1 PKRKAKS
8 DVSAFLALG
17 ALGIVFGDIGTS
29 PLYAFQ
35 QCFLGDA
42 SASVTTDNIYGICSL
57 IFWALVIVVSIKYV
71 TFLLRAD
78 YDGQGGTLALLA
90 QLTPVRKSTI
100 PAGITGIAVLVLFGS
115 AMLYGDGVITPA
127 ISVVSAIEGLDT
139 WTTAAHPYIVPLSMI
154 VLLGLFALQP
164 RGTAGIGKLFGPVMV
179 LWFTA
184 IGLAGAVSIA
194 HHPQILAAL
203 NPVHS
208 WAFFLRHGFR
218 SFLIFGAV
226 VLCLTGAEALYAD
239 LAHFGRKPITLAW
252 YCVVMP
258 ALVLNYFGQGALTLV
273 NPKVVSASFYAL
285 FPHWAI
291 IPMVLLATA
300 ATIIASQALISGVF
314 SLTQQAMQLGYTP
327 RFRIVHTS
335 RHYAG
340 QIYMPALNVL
350 LAIVCLTIIATFR
363 SSNALGGAYG
373 LAVTVTMITT
383 TIAFARLL
391 RVKWRWPLWGIV
403 LLIGLF
409 LSWDIPFLTGN
420 LYKVTSGGWLP
431 LLIATCLFTVFV
443 TWNRGRRRLMEALF
457 SHAMPIEQ
465 FLRETRNAAGHAAGT
480 SFFLS
485 PDSQN
490 IPFALRHQWL
500 RNHIANDTVVLL
512 SIVNASRPYVHAD
525 RRVQIEEVAPRLMR
539 IRAFY
544 GFMQEPRINDI
555 LHQLRKHCP
564 GLDLSQPTYYLASP
578 KIVADTS
585 EHALPA
591 WQRNS
596 YYWMTRIARPLT
608 DSLGIPPNSIVEFGV
623 EARI

>member
-1 PKRKAKS
+1 ML
-8 DVSAFLALG
+8 AFG
-17 ALGIVFGDIGTS
+17 ALGVVFGDIGTS

-42 SASVTTDNIYGICSL
+42 SAAVTTENIYGICSL
-57 IFWALVIVVSIKYV
+57 IFWALVIVVSVKYV

-90 QLTPVRKSTI
+90 QLTPVRKSSI

-127 ISVVSAIEGLDT
+127 ISVVSAMEGLDT
-139 WTTAAHPYIVPLSMI
+139 WTTAAHPFIVPLSII
-154 VLLGLFALQP
+154 VLIGLFALQP
-164 RGTAGIGKLFGPVMV
+164 RGTEGIGKLFGPVMMV
-179 LWFTA
+179 WFVA
-184 IGLAGAVSIA
+184 IGMAGAVAIA
-194 HHPQILAAL
+194 RHPQILAAL

-226 VLCLTGAEALYAD
+226 VLCVTGVEALYAD

-252 YCVVMP
+252 YGVVMP
-258 ALVLNYFGQGALTLV
+258 ALVLNYFGQGALTIA
-273 NPKVVSASFYAL
+273 NPKAVNASFYSL

-291 IPMVLLATA
+291 IPVVILATA

-314 SLTQQAMQLGYTP
+314 SLTHQAMQLGYTP
-327 RFRIVHTS
+327 RFRTVHTS

-350 LAIVCLTIIATFR
+350 LAIVCLAIVATFR

-373 LAVTVTMITT
+373 LAVTITMITT
-383 TIAFARLL
+383 TVAFARLL
-391 RVKWRWPLWGIV
+391 RVKWRWPWYAIAALMA
-403 LLIGLF
+403 LF
-409 LSWDIPFLTGN
+409 LSWDVPFLTGN

-431 LLIATCLFTVFV
+431 LLIAFVLFNVFM
-443 TWNRGRRRLMEALF
+443 TWNRGRRRLMESLF

-465 FLRETRNAAGHAAGT
+465 FLRETRDLPGGYAAGT

-500 RNHIANDTVVLL
+500 RNHIAYDTVILL
-512 SIVNASRPYVHAD
+512 AIVNASRPYVHPA
-525 RRVQIEEVAPRLMR
+525 RRIEIEQVAPRLVR
-539 IRAFY
+539 VRAAY
-544 GFMQEPRINDI
+544 GFMQEARIDDI
-555 LHQLRKHCP
+555 LHHLKQHCP
-564 GLDLSQPTYYLASP
+564 NLDLSHPTYYLASP

-585 EHALPA
+585 EHALAP
-591 WQRNS
+591 WQRNA